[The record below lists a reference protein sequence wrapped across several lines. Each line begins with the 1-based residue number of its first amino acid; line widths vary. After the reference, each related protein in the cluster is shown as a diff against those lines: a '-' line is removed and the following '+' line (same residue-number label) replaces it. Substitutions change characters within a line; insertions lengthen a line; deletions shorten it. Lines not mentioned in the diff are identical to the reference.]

1 MECDVVA
8 NPATQLSDFA
18 LEVRAHLPPP
28 VSLSLARATNLIF
41 LETCALGG
49 SRALCGCPD

>member
-1 MECDVVA
+1 MSSPIRPPSCLIL
-8 NPATQLSDFA
+8 PLRSMPT
-18 LEVRAHLPPP
+18 PPP
-28 VSLSLARATNLIF
+28 LSLSLARATNLIF